1 MTKKATYLK
10 VISKPINYAFSKYFT
25 NNRKKTN
32 RPVVLSYG
40 SLSNI
45 LKYRNL
51 RWDLPT
57 LLEIKILQTHID
69 KFSWFFMKVQTPGN
83 LEPPEIQSES
93 DAFEKF
99 KVSYKL
105 WNIKWVTNVSHK
117 EVEQILLSK
126 EIHLKEQSYT
136 NHGLGSSLES

>member
-1 MTKKATYLK
+1 M
-10 VISKPINYAFSKYFT
+10 
-25 NNRKKTN
+25 
-32 RPVVLSYG
+32 RP
-40 SLSNI
+40 SN
-45 LKYRNL
+45 
-51 RWDLPT
+51 T
-57 LLEIKILQTHID
+57 LGNKNPADAYWQVQLV
-69 KFSWFFMKVQTPGN
+69 FMKVQTPGN

-136 NHGLGSSLES
+136 NHSLGSSLES